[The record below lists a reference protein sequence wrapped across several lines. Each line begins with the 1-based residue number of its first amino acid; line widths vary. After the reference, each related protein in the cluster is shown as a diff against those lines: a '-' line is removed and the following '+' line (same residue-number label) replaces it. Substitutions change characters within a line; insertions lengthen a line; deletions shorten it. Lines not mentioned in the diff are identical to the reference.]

1 MRVKNDMP
9 GQNAIEV
16 GLVLYPGTQLAA
28 VLGMTDFLTLADG
41 IAGEPTNRHPAA
53 PLRVSHWQIQ
63 DGGDVPVRVFDT
75 APGAEGTPDVLILP
89 PRLGPPIEAD
99 EAAPLVDWL
108 RERHGAGTAL
118 GSICTGAF
126 LLGETGLLSG
136 RCITT
141 HWTFEEAFQTRF
153 PEAKLDA
160 ARLLIDDGDII
171 TAGGAMAWT
180 DLVLRLIDRHLGP
193 LVMMETARRLLVDP
207 PGREQSYYS
216 TFTPRLNHGDGA
228 ILKVQRWLQATEAR
242 DIDLATLAMQAGL
255 EERTLLRRF
264 QKATGLTTTEYCQR
278 LRVGRARELL
288 QSSPLAADQVAW
300 EVGYADAG
308 AFRKVFT
315 RIVGLTP
322 AEYRKRFR
330 A

>member
-1 MRVKNDMP
+1 
-9 GQNAIEV
+9 
-16 GLVLYPGTQLAA
+16 
-28 VLGMTDFLTLADG
+28 
-41 IAGEPTNRHPAA
+41 
-53 PLRVSHWQIQ
+53 
-63 DGGDVPVRVFDT
+63 
-75 APGAEGTPDVLILP
+75 
-89 PRLGPPIEAD
+89 
-99 EAAPLVDWL
+99 
-108 RERHGAGTAL
+108 
-118 GSICTGAF
+118 
-126 LLGETGLLSG
+126 
-136 RCITT
+136 
-141 HWTFEEAFQTRF
+141 
-153 PEAKLDA
+153 
-160 ARLLIDDGDII
+160 
-171 TAGGAMAWT
+171 MAWT

>member
-1 MRVKNDMP
+1 MP
-9 GQNAIEV
+9 GRNAIEI
-16 GLVLYPGTQLAA
+16 GLVIYPGTQLAA
-28 VLGMTDFLTLADG
+28 VLGMTDFLMLADR
-41 IAGEPTNRHPAA
+41 IAGEQTNRHQAP
-53 PLRVSHWQIQ
+53 PLRVSHWQMR
-63 DGGDVPVRVFDT
+63 DGEHIPVRVFDT
-75 APGAEGTPDVLILP
+75 APGVEGPPDVLILP
-89 PRLGPPIEAD
+89 PRLGPPIEAH
-99 EAAPLVDWL
+99 EAAPFVGWL
-108 RERHGAGTAL
+108 RERHSTGTAL

-141 HWTFEEAFQTRF
+141 HWTFEEAFQARF
-153 PEAKLDA
+153 PEARMDA

-180 DLVLRLIDRHLGP
+180 DLVLKLIDRHLGP
-193 LVMMETARRLLVDP
+193 VVMMETARRLLVDP

-216 TFTPRLNHGDGA
+216 VFAPRLNHGDGA
-228 ILKVQRWLQATEAR
+228 ILKVQHWLQATGAR

-278 LRVGRARELL
+278 LRVGKARELL
-288 QSSPLAADQVAW
+288 QSSPLTADQVAW

>member
-1 MRVKNDMP
+1 MP
-9 GQNAIEV
+9 GRNAIEM
-16 GLVLYPGTQLAA
+16 GLVIYPGTQMAA
-28 VLGMTDFLTLADG
+28 VLGMTDFLTLADR
-41 IAGEPTNRHPAA
+41 IAGEQANCRQAP
-53 PLRVSHWQIQ
+53 PLRVSHWQMR
-63 DGGDVPVRVFDT
+63 DGADIPVRVFDT
-75 APGAEGTPDVLILP
+75 APGTLGMPDVLILP
-89 PRLGPPIEAD
+89 PRLGSPIEAD
-99 EAAPLVDWL
+99 EAAPFVGWL
-108 RERHGAGTAL
+108 RERHSMGTSLA
-118 GSICTGAF
+118 SICTGAF

-141 HWTFEEAFQTRF
+141 HWTFEEAFHARF
-153 PEAKLDA
+153 PEARMNA

-180 DLVLRLIDRHLGP
+180 DLVLKLIDRHLGP
-193 LVMMETARRLLVDP
+193 VVMMDTARRLLVDP

-216 TFTPRLNHGDGA
+216 AFAPRLNHGDGA
-228 ILKVQRWLQATEAR
+228 ILKVQQWLQATEAR
-242 DIDLATLAMQAGL
+242 DIDLATLASHAGL

-278 LRVGRARELL
+278 LRVGKARELL
-288 QSSPLAADQVAW
+288 QSTPLTADQVAW

-308 AFRKVFT
+308 AFRKVFA